1 MLQPLEQILHNKEI
15 IEILQASEQIQT
27 KLLITGTHLENK
39 FGQTINE
46 IKEKKIKNI
55 ESIKILKNNFDD
67 FSISKYFSEYTKQ
80 IKNFSKIQT

>member
-1 MLQPLEQILHNKEI
+1 MKCTSIKTN
-15 IEILQASEQIQT
+15 QA

-46 IKEKKIKNI
+46 IKKKIKNI

-80 IKNFSKIQT
+80 TAKIFQRYKPDFFYNRR